1 MKKSCLWLINHG
13 TLANWELPL
22 LNNSGYTQVFTPQN
36 IPSNPVFTSGTVDE
50 INWKNSKFTS
60 EDIMN
65 LSTQDWYGKI
75 DEKTAAAANRHFEI
89 AFVTADPTQ
98 VINVLKSFKG
108 QVVIRLF
115 GLDSGRTYSDLYKQ
129 SYTPHEWGYLLDN
142 LHRIVFASGYK
153 EILLQERDWIKTNA
167 VYLPVGLPSKRVIEW
182 KGDIKRLF
190 AVVPRIEPG
199 SYFSNLLN
207 SHYKMA
213 GRNEIV
219 IGGRQHLLFKD
230 RRILGALGDSE
241 FYSEMLS
248 SRAMIY
254 ASKELSH
261 VHYHPLEAMQ
271 SGMPVI
277 FYRDSLLGNLL
288 GKDLV
293 GSVKTKSQAHRLIR
307 KLMENPL
314 MAKSIGENQRERVN
328 CLERESLEGDFLA
341 GMNEIESR
349 QPKSPDKDHLRF
361 ILCAENHRNKD
372 CASHHFKT
380 LMAIKISERGSQEKS
395 LDQIKLKINES
406 NQNDL
411 RKKYLDAHRYSRIFY
426 ALSDFVYELL
436 VEKEAAE
443 VILCGMTLPRVIVS
457 NSSITRFLNSNII
470 DEIKKE
476 PFSAELEQLR
486 YSLATLD
493 DIIVINDDDKKTLLA
508 FTPVLPKMV
517 KVQNL

>member
-1 MKKSCLWLINHG
+1 MEKSCLWLINHG
-13 TLANWELPL
+13 TLASWELPL
-22 LNNSGYTQVFTPQN
+22 LNYSGYTQVFTPQN

-50 INWKNSKFTS
+50 IKWKNSKFTS

-65 LSTQDWYGKI
+65 LSMQDWYGKI
-75 DEKTAAAANRHFEI
+75 DEKTAATANRHFEI

-98 VINVLKSFKG
+98 VINVLKAFKG

-129 SYTPHEWGYLLDN
+129 SYTPHEWSYLVDN

-153 EILLQERDWIKTNA
+153 EILFQERDWIKTNA
-167 VYLPVGLPSKRVIEW
+167 VYLPIGLPSKRVTEW

-199 SYFSNLLN
+199 SYFFNLLK
-207 SHYKMA
+207 SHYSMA

-254 ASKELSH
+254 ASKEVSH

-293 GSVKTKSQAHRLIR
+293 GSVKSKRQAHRLIR
-307 KLMENPL
+307 QLMRNPL
-314 MAKSIGENQRERVN
+314 IAKSIGENQRDRVKG
-328 CLERESLEGDFLA
+328 LERESLEGDFLE
-341 GMNEIESR
+341 GIKEIERR
-349 QPKSPDKDHLRF
+349 QSKSPDKNHLRF
-361 ILCAENHRNKD
+361 ILCSENHKNKN
-372 CASHHFKT
+372 CASHYFKT
-380 LMAIKISERGSQEKS
+380 LTAIKISERGSQAKS
-395 LDQIKLKINES
+395 SGEIKLKIIEY

-411 RKKYLDAHRYSRIFY
+411 RKKYLDAHRYSKIFY
-426 ALSDFVYELL
+426 ASSDFIYELL
-436 VEKEAAE
+436 AEEDAAE
-443 VILCGMTLPRVIVS
+443 IILCGTTLPGVIVS
-457 NSSITRFLNSNII
+457 NSSMTRFLNSSVI

-476 PFSAELEQLR
+476 PFSSEIEKLR

-493 DIIVINDDDKKTLLA
+493 NIIVIDDDDKKTLLA

-517 KVQNL
+517 KVQNK